1 MNQET
6 FLIGLFILSAY
17 HVLSALIVSIISK
30 KDATTAQWIA
40 DAPSRLV
47 SAFAVWLWPLLI
59 LARFRVRIES
69 ASQGNDDV

>member
-17 HVLSALIVSIISK
+17 HVLSALIVSIISR
-30 KDATTAQWIA
+30 KDPVTAQWIA

-59 LARFRVRIES
+59 LARFRIRIES
-69 ASQGNDDV
+69 ATKGNGDE